1 MTEKPCH
8 KTGFRWPEPALKIVL
23 VEPEIPPN
31 TGNVARLCAGTGSEL
46 HLIEPLGFR
55 LTEAAIRRA
64 GLDYWEYAKIFRHR
78 SFAAFQQE
86 TRPARMFFFSTQ
98 GPRLYTETS
107 YQAGDAL
114 VFGSE
119 TKGLPAEIINAHS
132 EELVCLPMKDSRV
145 RSQNLANTVSIV
157 LYEALRQI
165 NLQDG

>member
-8 KTGFRWPEPALKIVL
+8 RTGFRWPEPPLKIVL

-31 TGNVARLCAGTGSEL
+31 TGNAARLCAGTGSEL

-64 GLDYWEYAKIFRHR
+64 GLDYWEYAQIFRHR

-86 TRPARMFFFSTQ
+86 AKPARMFFFSTQ
-98 GPRLYTETS
+98 GPALYTEVS
-107 YQAGDAL
+107 YQPGDAL

-119 TKGLPAEIINAHS
+119 TKGLPAEIINAHAQ
-132 EELVCLPMKDSRV
+132 ELVCLPMKDSRV
-145 RSQNLANTVSIV
+145 RSQNLANSVSIV

-165 NLQDG
+165 NLRAI